1 MNVEVHLQRIRKG
14 KTSSSLVGVVPDLE
28 VESYEEALKHPEVRE
43 MIIQAY
49 GKYFQ
54 LTMYCFKGRNLE
66 VTEVEITKSKAI

>member
-1 MNVEVHLQRIRKG
+1 MNVDVHLHRIRNG
-14 KTSSSLVGVVPDLE
+14 KTSPALIGLVPDLE

-49 GKYFQ
+49 GKHFQ

-66 VTEVEITKSKAI
+66 VTEIEITKSKAI